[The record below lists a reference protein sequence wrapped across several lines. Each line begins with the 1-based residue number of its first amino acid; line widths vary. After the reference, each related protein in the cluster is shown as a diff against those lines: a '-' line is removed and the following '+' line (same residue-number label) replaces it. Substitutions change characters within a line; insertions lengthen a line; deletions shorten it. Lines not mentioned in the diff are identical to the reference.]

1 MSFCCPRC
9 QMTSHHPKDEEHGY
23 CGACHDFTGDNHFEL
38 HQGQIIDWKMEAER
52 ANRLYANI
60 ERINRVDN
68 ALAKRVGA
76 MIERN
81 SAIKVALT
89 QWLRA
94 YPLSIFPEPDL
105 EKAAE
110 LLKAGGQT
118 LDSVSA
124 NMARHVLSRVIE
136 MFDDEKIIG

>member
-1 MSFCCPRC
+1 MIPDHADLVIWLLD
-9 QMTSHHPKDEEHGY
+9 QLAGV
-23 CGACHDFTGDNHFEL
+23 NHYEKAPD
-38 HQGQIIDWKMEAER
+38 GVIDWKMEAER

-60 ERINRVDN
+60 ERINRVDT
-68 ALAKRVGA
+68 ALAKRVGQ

-81 SAIKVALT
+81 SAIRVALT

-94 YPLSIFPEPDL
+94 YPIDIFPEPDL

-118 LDSVSA
+118 LDAVSA
-124 NMARHVLSRVIE
+124 NMARHVLGRVID
-136 MFDDEKIIG
+136 MLDDEKIIWITPVTICSL